1 MFVTIF
7 RGFQPLFALVHVEP
21 IVGSRALERSVGFGG
36 QVRFIRRTGSPNVC
50 PLRRFGFKLA
60 VAQKAPEL
68 TPTPQDVVVSFA
80 QCGVERPV
88 RFGFWPE

>member
-1 MFVTIF
+1 MFVTII

-50 PLRRFGFKLA
+50 SLRRFGLKLA
-60 VAQKAPEL
+60 WLKKRL
-68 TPTPQDVVVSFA
+68 N
-80 QCGVERPV
+80 
-88 RFGFWPE
+88 